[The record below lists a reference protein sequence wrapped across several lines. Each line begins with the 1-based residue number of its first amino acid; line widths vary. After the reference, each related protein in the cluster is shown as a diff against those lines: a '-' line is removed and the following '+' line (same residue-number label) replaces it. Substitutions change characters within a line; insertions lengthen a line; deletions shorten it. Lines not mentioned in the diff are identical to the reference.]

1 MKEVRHVDRPSAMPT
16 VCNIGMMSECRSAIR
31 LGWFCA
37 VALLYIEGLL
47 VLMALVGGAIS
58 FALLGAVLLGAAWP
72 VAFKGARV
80 IQQTSPVYRLVALAL
95 AFVVVMGAGW
105 GIEIP
110 ARIFF
115 ALLLLSLSGLVVV
128 ATRKVASIVRKS
140 GNAADTTVLEYCLFG
155 DPLKRR
161 PYLENLS
168 TPRLRRATPWFA
180 GAVALVGLGIAISEM
195 TDRGFVVLFAIPAAY
210 LFHRGR
216 RHMAPPASEAKRADS
231 RPPTLM
237 LRSFQDDRIKVERFS
252 LVPRRSFE
260 QIVAPVLKSVGPPI
274 IVGDPG
280 EPLPRLGALRE
291 YIASDD
297 WQTAVARLIDDVALL
312 VFVLGDTENLFWEF
326 QRAIS
331 KRRQADVLIIVPPLG
346 RQVLQSRWQR
356 FFSDNANALDGS
368 VPPQFP
374 SGPVIGV
381 FFAANDPAFIVS
393 RKRSVN
399 DYQLAIRLFLRLQ
412 REKLK
417 SPEELAGFLRAHLPM
432 VQCVS

>member
-1 MKEVRHVDRPSAMPT
+1 
-16 VCNIGMMSECRSAIR
+16 
-31 LGWFCA
+31 
-37 VALLYIEGLL
+37 
-47 VLMALVGGAIS
+47 
-58 FALLGAVLLGAAWP
+58 
-72 VAFKGARV
+72 
-80 IQQTSPVYRLVALAL
+80 
-95 AFVVVMGAGW
+95 
-105 GIEIP
+105 
-110 ARIFF
+110 
-115 ALLLLSLSGLVVV
+115 
-128 ATRKVASIVRKS
+128 
-140 GNAADTTVLEYCLFG
+140 
-155 DPLKRR
+155 
-161 PYLENLS
+161 
-168 TPRLRRATPWFA
+168 
-180 GAVALVGLGIAISEM
+180 M

-216 RHMAPPASEAKRADS
+216 RHMAPPASDAKRADS

-326 QRAIS
+326 QQAIS

-399 DYQLAIRLFLRLQ
+399 DYQRDIRLFLRLQ

-417 SPEELAGFLRAHLPM
+417 STEELRGFLRAHLPM